1 MKYMNKMILC
11 ASIAAA
17 FGANAANQYSPE
29 GVTTKTIEI
38 TKPVTI
44 TASNSYKVEG
54 GKARGGAGIKTADD
68 SKVDMYLGVSA
79 SSPSAQDLRIVD
91 DTQTLTL
98 IAEAICGRSVTPELD
113 RAAGRSGVNTGAVT
127 CKNVTSMVTMASG
140 MEPSNPAPGTYTFKQ
155 EYGTFTE

>member
-1 MKYMNKMILC
+1 
-11 ASIAAA
+11 
-17 FGANAANQYSPE
+17 
-29 GVTTKTIEI
+29 
-38 TKPVTI
+38 
-44 TASNSYKVEG
+44 
-54 GKARGGAGIKTADD
+54 AGIKTADD

-98 IAEAICGRSVTPELD
+98 IAQPICGSSVTPELD
-113 RAAGRSGVNTGAVT
+113 QAAGRSGVNTGAVT

>member
-17 FGANAANQYSPE
+17 FGANAANQYSPA
-29 GVTTKTIEI
+29 GVTTTTIEI

-44 TASNSYKVEG
+44 TATNSYKVEG
-54 GKARGGAGIKTADD
+54 GQASGGAGIKTADG
-68 SKVDMYLGVSA
+68 SQVDMYIGVSA
-79 SSPSAQDLRIVD
+79 SSPSVQDLRIVD

-98 IAEAICGRSVTPELD
+98 IAQPVCGNSITPELD
-113 RAAGRSGVNTGAVT
+113 QAAGRSGVNTGAVT
-127 CKNVTSMVTMASG
+127 CKNVSSMLTMASG
-140 MEPSNPAPGTYTFKQ
+140 MEPSTPAPGTYTFKQ